1 MIRNSLLLKTTVD
14 EISDFQCCG
23 PELKDYKGV
32 VYLCL
37 RTLAMG
43 DVCAVE
49 IAQTAHLGILR
60 QMGLANR
67 VKFAGSSVGSPKG
80 GFHVGR
86 CDRRFDH
93 V

>member
-14 EISDFQCCG
+14 EISEFQCCG

-60 QMGLANR
+60 QMGLATESNLLALPLAPPR
-67 VKFAGSSVGSPKG
+67 